1 MDLVTGGKNKR
12 SLKIENEEVAQRD
25 QFCFIV
31 SLYII
36 IERCDAQDK
45 SVDKHKKM
53 FQERY
58 VINEY
63 PINKK

>member
-1 MDLVTGGKNKR
+1 MDLVIGGKNKR

-36 IERCDAQDK
+36 IERCDA
-45 SVDKHKKM
+45 
-53 FQERY
+53 
-58 VINEY
+58 
-63 PINKK
+63 